1 MKLLHYSPSLSDR
14 LVWQCA
20 SLLLAYPDAR
30 RADRLHTVDELLAHL
45 SGPPAELLARAA
57 AALRTLDPMHAAVD
71 YVDTFDLRRR
81 CTIYLTYWTAGDT
94 RDRGSHMLAF
104 ARAYREAGM
113 QPPRRMRRPTILR
126 WCSSSPPPSTR
137 RPVVGCWKSIGW
149 PSMCC
154 TRR

>member
-81 CTIYLTYWTAGDT
+81 CTIYLTYWTAG
-94 RDRGSHMLAF
+94 GH
-104 ARAYREAGM
+104 
-113 QPPRRMRRPTILR
+113 P
-126 WCSSSPPPSTR
+126 
-137 RPVVGCWKSIGW
+137 
-149 PSMCC
+149 
-154 TRR
+154 